1 MRVLLGIVCLCAGC
15 QCSGAT
21 PSASAAPPTASA
33 TASGRV
39 DRAARG
45 PDTVLALEGELQRLA
60 PLHVK
65 KQPPRPGDWLTEHPE
80 PGQTFARYRAEDPI
94 MPDLD
99 AAPGKRHLLYVQ
111 PLGALS
117 ATQRHV
123 VEVAAE
129 YLERIFGLPVR
140 MQTELALELVPP
152 EARRIHPDT
161 GEPQILTSWVLDSLL
176 EPRLPSD
183 AAASISFTAS
193 DLWPGEGWNFV
204 FGQASLRD
212 RVGVWSMHRLGD
224 PDGGPVSYHQALL
237 RTLKIAVH
245 ETSHM
250 FSLEHCT
257 AYECVMNGA
266 NHLDETDRSP
276 LWLCP
281 ECSAKIAWATGADP
295 AATFEKLADLC
306 DREGLREEAAFFR
319 KSIAALR

>member
-1 MRVLLGIVCLCAGC
+1 MRVLVGVAVLWCGC
-15 QCSGAT
+15 QCGSAT
-21 PSASAAPPTASA
+21 PNAVPAAPTPPGAIAA
-33 TASGRV
+33 TAAVRTPEH
-39 DRAARG
+39 AA
-45 PDTVLALEGELQRLA
+45 ALDAAIARLR

-65 KQPPRPGDWLTEHPE
+65 KRPPHPGEWMAEHPE
-80 PGQTFARYRAEDPI
+80 PGQTFARYRREDPV
-94 MPDLD
+94 MPDLE
-99 AAPGKRHLLYVQ
+99 AGPGKRHILYVQ
-111 PLGALS
+111 PLGPLG

-129 YLERIFGLPVR
+129 YLERSFGLEVR
-140 MQTELALELVPP
+140 MQGELGLDLVPP

-161 GEPQILTSWVLDSLL
+161 GGAQILTSWVLDRLL
-176 EPRLPSD
+176 EPRLPAD

-212 RVGVWSMHRLGD
+212 RVGVWSMNRLGN
-224 PDGGPVSYHQALL
+224 PDGAYRDALV

-276 LWLCP
+276 LWSCP
-281 ECSAKIAWATGADP
+281 ECTAKIAWATGGDP
-295 AATFEKLADLC
+295 TSTFDRLAELC
-306 DREGLREEAAFFR
+306 EREGLHDEERFFR
-319 KSIAALR
+319 RSAAALR